1 MRHTKILTRPVTVTI
16 SAQIRAKCGKCWG
29 VLKNATAPTTATRR
43 AACGVSVSARMPLP
57 MSGYVREQTT
67 SLSHAK
73 VLTSPRRR
81 SVREEIAGA
90 RQERLSSSSF
100 FFGRRGGSFSPTFFP
115 PGRSA
120 RRSGFSLLE
129 TEAPLLSP
137 ALCFPRES
145 AHYVVS
151 CRKAKP

>member
-1 MRHTKILTRPVTVTI
+1 MSMRHTKIFMRPVTI

-29 VLKNATAPTTATRR
+29 ELKNATMPTTATRR

-67 SLSHAK
+67 SLPTRK
-73 VLTSPRRR
+73 CLRRR
-81 SVREEIAGA
+81 DEEAFGKRLRERG
-90 RQERLSSSSF
+90 RRGSSSSF
-100 FFGRRGGSFSPTFFP
+100 FWESFSPPFFP

-120 RRSGFSLLE
+120 RRFWFFPPRNRSPVTLSL
-129 TEAPLLSP
+129 